1 MVREW
6 TYFWAIIINGD
17 LMVSVGV
24 LSVQQ
29 VSQGDRNID
38 DELQGLL

>member
-1 MVREW
+1 MLRKR
-6 TYFWAIIINGD
+6 TYFGAIIINGD
-17 LMVSVGV
+17 LVVPVGV

-29 VSQGDRNID
+29 VCQGGLNID